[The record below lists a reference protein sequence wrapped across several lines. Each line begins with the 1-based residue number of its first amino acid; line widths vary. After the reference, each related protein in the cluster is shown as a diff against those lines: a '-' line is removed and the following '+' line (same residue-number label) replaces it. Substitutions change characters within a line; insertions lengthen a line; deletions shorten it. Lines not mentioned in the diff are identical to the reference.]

1 MPTSPRKRLRFILR
15 LRTAREGCPYKC
27 LQKIRRDAAPSVS
40 AGIDIY
46 NDKFAVPIVS
56 PFQFIFYTI

>member
-1 MPTSPRKRLRFILR
+1 LEDAVGGDAHIAPQSFALYPAFADSPPGL
-15 LRTAREGCPYKC
+15 
-27 LQKIRRDAAPSVS
+27 S